1 MTLYKEE
8 TMDNTPQYVK
18 IKNYIKEN
26 IKQGKIKPGEKIPS
40 EKELGDIFNVS
51 RITATTA
58 VRDLVNEG
66 LVYRIQGK
74 GTFVTE
80 KNLEDIRKHRFYGF
94 ENDSSLTKGEHKTLS
109 KGKIKADDELAEKLD
124 ISTGEEIYEI
134 VRTKVINNK
143 VNALEYVYLPVKYYL
158 SLDIENSEINL
169 IHDMVEEYCFLK
181 QKKAKIYIDPIIS
194 GDREAELMNV
204 EKNSPMLLWE
214 KITYSEEEKIVEYS
228 KNIINSELYKFY
240 MDLDLN

>member
-1 MTLYKEE
+1 VE
-8 TMDNTPQYVK
+8 NIPQYVK

-26 IKQGKIKPGEKIPS
+26 IKLGKIKTGDKIPS

-80 KNLEDIRKHRFYGF
+80 RNVEDIRKHRFYGF
-94 ENDSSLTKGEHKTLS
+94 ENDSSLTKGEHKTLE
-109 KGKIKADDELAEKLD
+109 KNKIKADEELSEKLD
-124 ISTGEEIYEI
+124 VSVNEELYEI
-134 VRTKVINNK
+134 VRTKFINGK
-143 VNALEYVYLPVKYYL
+143 VNALEYVYLPIKYYL
-158 SLDIENSEINL
+158 SLNIVESEINL

-181 QKKAKIYIDPIIS
+181 QKRAKIYLQPMIS
-194 GDREAELMNV
+194 GEREKEMMDVPL
-204 EKNSPMLLWE
+204 NSPVLLWE
-214 KITYSEEEKIVEYS
+214 KTTYSEEEKIVEYS

-240 MDLDLN
+240 MDLDLK

>member
-1 MTLYKEE
+1 ME
-8 TMDNTPQYVK
+8 NTPQYVK

-26 IKQGKIKPGEKIPS
+26 IKLEKIKPGDKIPS

-80 KNLEDIRKHRFYGF
+80 RNVEDIRKHRFYGF
-94 ENDSSLTKGEHKTLS
+94 ENDSSLTKGEHKTLE
-109 KGKIKADDELAEKLD
+109 KNKIKADEELSEKLD
-124 ISTGEEIYEI
+124 VSVDEELYEI
-134 VRTKVINNK
+134 VRTKFINGK
-143 VNALEYVYLPVKYYL
+143 VNALEYVYLPIKYYL
-158 SLDIENSEINL
+158 SLNIVESEINL

-181 QKKAKIYIDPIIS
+181 QKRAKIYLQPMIS
-194 GDREAELMNV
+194 GEREKEMMDVPL
-204 EKNSPMLLWE
+204 NSPVLLWE
-214 KITYSEEEKIVEYS
+214 KTTYSEEEKIVEYS

-240 MDLDLN
+240 MDLDLK

>member
-1 MTLYKEE
+1 VE
-8 TMDNTPQYVK
+8 NIPQYVK

-26 IKQGKIKPGEKIPS
+26 IKLGKIKTGDKIPS

-80 KNLEDIRKHRFYGF
+80 RNVEDIRKHRFYGF
-94 ENDSSLTKGEHKTLS
+94 ENDSSLTKGEHKTLE
-109 KGKIKADDELAEKLD
+109 KNKIKADEELSEKLD
-124 ISTGEEIYEI
+124 VSVNEELYDI
-134 VRTKVINNK
+134 VRTKFINGK
-143 VNALEYVYLPVKYYL
+143 VNALEYVYLPIKYYL
-158 SLDIENSEINL
+158 SLNIVESEINL

-181 QKKAKIYIDPIIS
+181 QKRAKIYLQPMIS
-194 GDREAELMNV
+194 GEREKEMMDVPL
-204 EKNSPMLLWE
+204 NSPVLLWE
-214 KITYSEEEKIVEYS
+214 KTTYSEEEKIVEYS

-240 MDLDLN
+240 MDLDLK

>member
-1 MTLYKEE
+1 ME
-8 TMDNTPQYVK
+8 NIPQYVK

-26 IKQGKIKPGEKIPS
+26 IKLGKIKPGDKIPS

-80 KNLEDIRKHRFYGF
+80 RNVEDIRKHRFYGF
-94 ENDSSLTKGEHKTLS
+94 ENDSSLTKGEHKTIE
-109 KGKIKADDELAEKLD
+109 KNKIKADEELSEKLD
-124 ISTGEEIYEI
+124 VAVDEELYEI
-134 VRTKVINNK
+134 VRTKVINGK
-143 VNALEYVYLPVKYYL
+143 VNALEYVYLPIKYYL
-158 SLDIENSEINL
+158 SLNIVESEINL
-169 IHDMVEEYCFLK
+169 IHDMVEEYCFLN
-181 QKKAKIYIDPIIS
+181 QKRAKIYLQPMIS
-194 GDREAELMNV
+194 GEREKEMMDVPL
-204 EKNSPMLLWE
+204 NSPVLLWE
-214 KITYSEEEKIVEYS
+214 KTTYSEEEKIVEYS

-240 MDLDLN
+240 MDLDLK

>member
-1 MTLYKEE
+1 M
-8 TMDNTPQYVK
+8 NNIPQYVK

-26 IKQGKIKPGEKIPS
+26 IKQGKINPGGKIPS

-58 VRDLVNEG
+58 IRDLVNEG

-80 KNLEDIRKHRFYGF
+80 KNFEDIRKHRFYGF
-94 ENDSSLTKGEHKTLS
+94 ENDSSLTKGQHKTLS
-109 KGKIKADDELAEKLD
+109 KSKIKAHGELCEKMD
-124 ISTGEEIYEI
+124 ISKDEEVFEI
-134 VRTKVINNK
+134 VRTKIINEK

-158 SLDIENSEINL
+158 SLDIEKSEINL

-181 QKKAKIYIDPIIS
+181 QKRAKIYIEPIIS
-194 GDREAELMNV
+194 GKREEELM
-204 EKNSPMLLWE
+204 KIKRNSPVLLWE
-214 KITYSEEEKIVEYS
+214 KITFSEEEKIVEYS
-228 KNIINSELYKFY
+228 KNIINSDLYKFY

>member
-1 MTLYKEE
+1 ME
-8 TMDNTPQYVK
+8 NIPQYVK

-26 IKQGKIKPGEKIPS
+26 IKLGKIKTGDKIPS

-80 KNLEDIRKHRFYGF
+80 RNVEDIRKHRFYGF
-94 ENDSSLTKGEHKTLS
+94 ENDSSLTKGEHKTLE
-109 KGKIKADDELAEKLD
+109 KNKIKADEELSEKLD
-124 ISTGEEIYEI
+124 VSVNEELYEI
-134 VRTKVINNK
+134 VRTKFINGK
-143 VNALEYVYLPVKYYL
+143 VNALEYVYLPIKYYL
-158 SLDIENSEINL
+158 SLNIVESEINL

-181 QKKAKIYIDPIIS
+181 QKRAKIYLQPMIS
-194 GDREAELMNV
+194 GEREKEMMDVPL
-204 EKNSPMLLWE
+204 NSPVLLWE
-214 KITYSEEEKIVEYS
+214 KTTYSEEEKIVEYS

-240 MDLDLN
+240 MDLDLK